1 MSQNE
6 TKPGDGIR
14 IIPKMGMSRKRKIGG
29 ILKTILLFLMAALWL
44 VPILWLLVT
53 AFSAYPGMSRTR
65 FFPEKWTLAN
75 FNRLFFHPDSILQ
88 YGRWF
93 MNTLIIAFFTCI
105 ISSIFV
111 LMVSY
116 ALSCMRF
123 PGRQGIIRFSM
134 ILGMFPGALSM
145 VAVYFIMKSIGLTN
159 SHIGM
164 VVVYSAGAGLGYLIV
179 KGFMDTVPAS
189 MREAAKIEGANELMI
204 FIRVMLPLCKP
215 IIVYSVISAF
225 LGPWSDFMFARLM
238 LNSGLSKDW
247 TVAIGLYNMLDKS
260 LIGQNFSAFCAGGL
274 VISIPIAVLFAIMQK
289 YYVEGVTAG
298 STKG

>member
-1 MSQNE
+1 MSNNAE
-6 TKPGDGIR
+6 KSEGGI
-14 IIPKMGMSRKRKIGG
+14 PMKQKMGMSQKRKIGG
-29 ILKTILLFLMAALWL
+29 AVKTVLLLLLAALWL
-44 VPILWLLVT
+44 IPILWLLVT

-75 FNRLFFHPDSILQ
+75 FDRLFFHPDSILQ

-93 MNTLIIAFFTCI
+93 MNTLIIALFTCI
-105 ISSIFV
+105 VSSIFV

-159 SHIGM
+159 SHVGM

-189 MREAAKIEGANELMI
+189 MREAAKIEGANEFLI

-274 VISIPIAVLFAIMQK
+274 VISVPIAILFAIMQK
-289 YYVEGVTAG
+289 YYVEGVTSG